1 MTTMWARVRGVGLWF
16 ATGFDDFVVERT
28 LGRLRRGDVSGAI
41 RVWTDL
47 VTGFWGCAVVLV
59 ALVALVAL
67 VTVLVR
73 MIV

>member
-1 MTTMWARVRGVGLWF
+1 MTMWARVRGVGLWF

-28 LGRLRRGDVSGAI
+28 WGRLREGDVAGAV

-47 VTGFWGCAVVLV
+47 LTGFWGCAVVLV
-59 ALVALVAL
+59 LVVALLVAA
-67 VTVLVR
+67 VT